1 MPSFLQVPEIPT
13 WADDPQRGWIPI
25 KSISQN
31 VTLEVTKF
39 EKGRL
44 RQTNRSE
51 VNELEFKKV
60 FDRASLF
67 LYAFAAEGRMI
78 AAMNFAFSREDEKD
92 IYLKCELKNI
102 YIAEHGIELDDG
114 EDPQDSFKV
123 NFESIDWK
131 YRPKTKGGKLADW
144 LHVGFNRLDHAVV
157 ARPE

>member
-1 MPSFLQVPEIPT
+1 MPSYLQIPEIPA
-13 WADDPQRGWIPI
+13 WADDPQRGWFPI

-31 VTLEVTKF
+31 VTMEITKF

-44 RQTNRSE
+44 RQLNRAE

-67 LYAFAAEGRMI
+67 LYGFAAEGKML
-78 AAMNFAFSREDEKD
+78 AAVNFAFSREDEKE
-92 IYLKCELKNI
+92 IYFKCELKNV

-114 EDPQDSFKV
+114 EDPQDSFKL

-131 YRPKTKGGKLADW
+131 YRAKGKSGKLADW
-144 LHVGFNRLDHAVV
+144 QQVGFNRLEHTVTV
-157 ARPE
+157 RPE